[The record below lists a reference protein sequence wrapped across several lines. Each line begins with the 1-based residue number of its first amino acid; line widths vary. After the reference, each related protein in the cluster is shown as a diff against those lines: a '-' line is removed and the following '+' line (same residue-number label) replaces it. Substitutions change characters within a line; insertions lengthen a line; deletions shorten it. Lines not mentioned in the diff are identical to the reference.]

1 MTSSWGSTI
10 PQCGCSIP
18 EATFATE
25 TAVVPG
31 DRAGATADI
40 PASRNAAALCP
51 RHSDHMPLRC
61 MLVDDSQAFLE
72 AASLLLER
80 EGVTIVGVALSIAE
94 AVRGGPRTAAGRRAG
109 RHRTR
114 GGERL

>member
-1 MTSSWGSTI
+1 VALAAVRGSRWL
-10 PQCGCSIP
+10 
-18 EATFATE
+18 
-25 TAVVPG
+25 V
-31 DRAGATADI
+31 DRRRRAILGI
-40 PASRNAAALCP
+40 PASRSASALYP
-51 RHSDHMPLRC
+51 RQSDHMPLRC
-61 MLVDDSQAFLE
+61 MLVDDSEAFLE